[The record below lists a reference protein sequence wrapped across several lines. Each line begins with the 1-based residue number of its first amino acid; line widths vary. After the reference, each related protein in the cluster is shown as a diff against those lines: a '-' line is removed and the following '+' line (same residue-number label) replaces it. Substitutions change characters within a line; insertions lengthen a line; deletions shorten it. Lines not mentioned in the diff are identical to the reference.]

1 MRAEDSRF
9 AGYSEFVS
17 TEAAL
22 RAVLGTPPPR
32 VTNKVQ
38 TRLDAICLDYIARS
52 PFCIIATANA
62 DGHID
67 VSPKGDPVGFAKV
80 LSDTMLALPDRPG
93 NRRADTF
100 RNLLTNPRIGLMFII
115 PGKGEVLRVRGE
127 ARIVR
132 DTALRETM
140 AVNGKVPALA
150 IVVAVEEAFVHCP
163 KCMVRSGMWK
173 PDMWPDL
180 TGAADIGLAMSVHS
194 KLPGTLEEQFAQAE
208 RDGLTKLY

>member
-1 MRAEDSRF
+1 MDAEDSRF
-9 AGYSEFVS
+9 AGFSEFVS
-17 TEAAL
+17 TEEAL
-22 RAVLGTPPPR
+22 RTILGTPPPR

-100 RNLLTNPRIGLMFII
+100 SNLLTNPRIGLMFII
-115 PGKGEVLRVRGE
+115 PGKGEVLRVRGT

-132 DTALRETM
+132 DSALRETM

>member
-1 MRAEDSRF
+1 MTTHDDRF
-9 AGYSEFVS
+9 AGFADPVT

-22 RAVLGTPPPR
+22 VDILGTPPPR

-38 TRLDAICLDYIARS
+38 TRLDDICRDYIARA

-67 VSPKGDPVGFAKV
+67 VSPKGDPVGFVRV
-80 LSDTMLALPDRPG
+80 LDDTTLAIPDRPG
-93 NRRADTF
+93 NRRGDTF
-100 RNLLTNPRIGLMFII
+100 HNLLSNPRIGLMFII

-140 AVNGKVPALA
+140 AVNGKAPALA
-150 IVVAVEEAFVHCP
+150 IVVAVDEAFVHCP
-163 KCMVRSGMWK
+163 KCMIRSGMWK
-173 PDMWPDL
+173 PEAWPDL
-180 TGAADIGLAMSVHS
+180 TGAADIGLAMSRHS
-194 KLPGTLEEQFAQAE
+194 NLPGTLEEQFAQAE